1 MSSADYA
8 TSGEKASEYML
19 DSCSS
24 EELKAGPTC
33 NFSPARPKLGSTQT
47 MEVKE
52 AMGKSPGEIKFFKLL
67 HAELKKAIYFF
78 ERAEEEFI
86 IREARVR
93 EGMEILKNTNTTMV
107 ATSTTDRWSII
118 AKSFYRLYKDLLLL
132 ETFAI
137 MTYCSFSKILKK
149 HDKVTGYNTRCA
161 FMNNVV
167 NKANFAHYP
176 RTLEMI
182 QRTQAL
188 CEEAT
193 DVLSSEGRS
202 DLYEDERLFINMI
215 HQLNE
220 QVISSEHATTD
231 TSSLTANLQ
240 NEQDAPS
247 GVAPEPLL
255 QINQQHMAEES
266 VNVEVQGK
274 KRQAHTEISCSETD
288 HSIAGESKK
297 AKYSND
303 C

>member
-1 MSSADYA
+1 MP
-8 TSGEKASEYML
+8 SGEKANEDPL
-19 DSCSS
+19 ESCSS
-24 EELKAGPTC
+24 EELKSELKYD
-33 NFSPARPKLGSTQT
+33 FSSARPKLVPAPTT
-47 MEVKE
+47 EVKE

-67 HAELKKAIYFF
+67 HAELKKAVYFF

-93 EGMEILKNTNTTMV
+93 EGMEILKNTNTTMI
-107 ATSTTDRWSII
+107 ATSTASRWSRI

-182 QRTQAL
+182 HRTQVH

-220 QVISSEHATTD
+220 QVISSEHATADTSNNTD
-231 TSSLTANLQ
+231 TERLQ
-240 NEQDAPS
+240 DKQEKFSDHKHEA
-247 GVAPEPLL
+247 LL
-255 QINQQHMAEES
+255 HSNQQHTETEKPAQLEEH
-266 VNVEVQGK
+266 GR
-274 KRQAHTEISCSETD
+274 KRQATTYNHNPRTAQDDQI
-288 HSIAGESKK
+288 IASESKK
-297 AKYSND
+297 VKYPDN

>member
-1 MSSADYA
+1 MP
-8 TSGEKASEYML
+8 SGEKAIEDPLESYT
-19 DSCSS
+19 S
-24 EELKAGPTC
+24 EELKSGLKYDV
-33 NFSPARPKLGSTQT
+33 SMSRPKVVSSHT
-47 MEVKE
+47 MDVKE
-52 AMGKSPGEIKFFKLL
+52 AIGKSPGEVKFFKLL
-67 HAELKKAIYFF
+67 HAELKKAAYFF

-93 EGMEILKNTNTTMV
+93 EGMEILKNSNTTMV
-107 ATSTTDRWSII
+107 ASSTASRWSRI
-118 AKSFYRLYKDLLLL
+118 AKCFYRLYKDLLLL

-149 HDKVTGYNTRCA
+149 HDKVTGYNTRSA

-182 QRTQAL
+182 RRTQVH

-220 QVISSEHATTD
+220 QVISSESATTD
-231 TSSLTANLQ
+231 TSSSTEHLQ
-240 NEQDAPS
+240 NQQETLSDNKHEA
-247 GVAPEPLL
+247 LL
-255 QINQQHMAEES
+255 HSNQRPADTEES
-266 VNVEVQGK
+266 AQLGEPGG
-274 KRQAHTEISCSETD
+274 KRQATIHIHNLETVEGD
-288 HSIAGESKK
+288 ETIASESKK
-297 AKYSND
+297 VKYTDN